1 MTDFTA
7 TVPLGHQGKHNM
19 ASEAFEALRAARTGA
34 GAKQVDGTSG
44 RNELSF
50 GDLIDTLNPL
60 QHIPVVSSLYRQLT
74 GDTLSPEARVAGGAL
89 YGGPIGLV
97 ASVFDAAVEAVSGAD
112 MGEHMIAS
120 MTGGPTTEPTALA
133 EAGPKVETPV
143 REQPARKEQIAAAKA
158 PDAAPLA
165 LASQGQTDHPASPAS
180 LAPATS
186 ASAQSVP
193 KSLPQL
199 SPDAFNAL
207 LSSFADPK
215 VAKDA
220 NPALAAAADTG
231 AANKAKAAP
240 AKPATTDLAGAMAQG
255 LDQLDALKRAQ
266 PDIPF
271 ATSFADPATGG
282 L

>member
-19 ASEAFEALRAARTGA
+19 ASEAFEALRTARTGA
-34 GAKQVDGTSG
+34 GAKQADGASG
-44 RNELSF
+44 ANGLSF
-50 GDLIDTLNPL
+50 GDLVDTLNPL
-60 QHIPVVSSLYRQLT
+60 QHIPVVSSLYRELT
-74 GDTLSPEARVAGGAL
+74 GDTISPQARVAGGAL

-120 MTGGPTTEPTALA
+120 LTGGTTTEPTALV
-133 EAGPKVETPV
+133 EANPKPGAPTRSQPS
-143 REQPARKEQIAAAKA
+143 QPAQTAAADK
-158 PDAAPLA
+158 PDAAPIQLA
-165 LASQGQTDHPASPAS
+165 QADQTDRTAS
-180 LAPATS
+180 LAGPTPAVPP
-186 ASAQSVP
+186 QSVP

-215 VAKDA
+215 AAKDA
-220 NPALAAAADTG
+220 NPALAAAADAG
-231 AANKAKAAP
+231 AANKATAAP
-240 AKPATTDLAGAMAQG
+240 TKPAVADLAGAMAQG
-255 LDQLDALKRAQ
+255 LDQLDALKRVH
-266 PDIPF
+266 PDIPL
-271 ATSFADPATGG
+271 ATSFAEPATGG